1 MARRVSAPGVSFF
14 AFQDIIT
21 AVVGIFILIT
31 LIMIL
36 ELIEKVDAASKSPAG
51 DAAAV
56 TRLIDQ
62 TRSEADSMETQIA
75 ALAQQTN
82 KQSDALAVST
92 TVTAETLQAQ
102 VNQQQGFS
110 EDLQQQ
116 LAALTR
122 QVQDAQRRKVEAQK
136 IVDAKVSELEKSEKL
151 LVDEAIEIE
160 NQVEKIGDNTAP
172 LYNDTLSDGRF
183 LVMVRLGDH
192 PESSEKITLRD
203 GQSSST
209 RNFES
214 VENLIEHLKRR
225 NHFKSHYLIL
235 VAPSGAADFKELQA
249 YLDLMVPVAR
259 YGFDVIGSED
269 DLKMLFELD
278 LL

>member
-1 MARRVSAPGVSFF
+1 MARQVSAPGVSFF

-36 ELIEKVDAASKSPAG
+36 ELIEKVDAASKSSAG

-56 TRLIDQ
+56 SRLIDQ
-62 TRSEADSMETQIA
+62 TRVEADAMEAQLT
-75 ALAQQTN
+75 ALARQTD
-82 KQSDALAVST
+82 KQSDALAASA
-92 TVTAETLQAQ
+92 TVTAETLQEQ

-110 EDLQQQ
+110 EDLQEQ

-122 QVQDAQRRKVEAQK
+122 QVQDAQRRQVEAQK
-136 IVDAKVSELEKSEKL
+136 LINAKVSEFENRERL

-160 NQVEKIGDNTAP
+160 KQVEKIGDNTAP

-183 LVMVRLGDH
+183 LVMIRLGNH
-192 PESSEKITLRD
+192 PESSEKISLRD

-209 RNFES
+209 RNFEDI
-214 VENLIEHLKRR
+214 EKLIGNLKQR
-225 NHFKSHYLIL
+225 NHFKSHYLVL
-235 VAPSGAADFKELQA
+235 VAPGGAADFAKLQA
-249 YLDLMVPVAR
+249 YLDLLVPVVR
-259 YGFDVIGSED
+259 YGFDVIGPED